1 MNTAPKVFKHMGKE
15 ILRKEGGL
23 VVEQLLEVSDNTNV
37 YMNTNIKNLIYI
49 SAFFIYI
56 TYIHYTIY

>member
-1 MNTAPKVFKHMGKE
+1 MGKE